1 MWTVLPKNSIDS
13 HLTKRAFRAFILNYE
28 IANFKAEGWKN
39 TGCASGM
46 LRMHTAYLRRV
57 ARAYTA

>member
-28 IANFKAEGWKN
+28 IANFKSEG
-39 TGCASGM
+39 
-46 LRMHTAYLRRV
+46 
-57 ARAYTA
+57 